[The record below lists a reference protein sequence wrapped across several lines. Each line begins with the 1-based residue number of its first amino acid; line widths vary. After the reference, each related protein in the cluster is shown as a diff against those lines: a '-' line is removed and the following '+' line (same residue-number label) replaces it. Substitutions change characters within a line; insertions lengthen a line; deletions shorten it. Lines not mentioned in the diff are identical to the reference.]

1 MQASVSFTLSSR
13 LFYVTGKIKP
23 MELDLTPKTAEV
35 LFEGDGGGYYTWWS
49 SKVPLLA
56 KTNVGAGRLV
66 LQPQGFA
73 LPHYADISK
82 VGYVLEGNDGVAG
95 MALRNTREEVVVK
108 LKKGD
113 VIPVPIGS
121 VSWWFND
128 GDSDL
133 VIIFLG
139 ETSKA
144 LIPGEITYF
153 FLTGLQG
160 VIGGFSNELTSK
172 IYGLDK
178 DGVEKLIK
186 SQSGVL
192 IIKLDKTQ
200 PLPKPQTEITKKLVY
215 NIDVA
220 DPENVVENAGLIK
233 TLTEQEFPFIGDVG
247 LSVIRVK
254 LEPGAI
260 KAPSYPI
267 NPTVRLIYIA
277 RGSGKIEIVDFS
289 GKSALNTQVEAG
301 HLLVVPQFF
310 VVAQIAGE
318 EGMESFSIV
327 ITTNPLFE
335 ELGGRTSIWS
345 ALSPS
350 VQQASLN
357 VDSEFQSLF
366 ISKIKETTNLIPP
379 TT

>member
-1 MQASVSFTLSSR
+1 
-13 LFYVTGKIKP
+13 

-160 VIGGFSNELTSK
+160 VI
-172 IYGLDK
+172 
-178 DGVEKLIK
+178 
-186 SQSGVL
+186 
-192 IIKLDKTQ
+192 
-200 PLPKPQTEITKKLVY
+200 
-215 NIDVA
+215 
-220 DPENVVENAGLIK
+220 
-233 TLTEQEFPFIGDVG
+233 
-247 LSVIRVK
+247 
-254 LEPGAI
+254 
-260 KAPSYPI
+260 
-267 NPTVRLIYIA
+267 
-277 RGSGKIEIVDFS
+277 
-289 GKSALNTQVEAG
+289 AL
-301 HLLVVPQFF
+301 
-310 VVAQIAGE
+310 
-318 EGMESFSIV
+318 
-327 ITTNPLFE
+327 
-335 ELGGRTSIWS
+335 
-345 ALSPS
+345 
-350 VQQASLN
+350 
-357 VDSEFQSLF
+357 
-366 ISKIKETTNLIPP
+366 
-379 TT
+379 